1 MNNKKEFK
9 DFYDLF
15 GLPVDASE
23 EEIKKRVRKL
33 IKKYHPD
40 KMDSVT
46 QNQYSTI
53 LLAKDVLID
62 EEKREKYD
70 ELGHNEYIKNKNKSI
85 SYYTFKGRNSIYD
98 TNNVNSEDVDE
109 LMQNNLNKLRES
121 DVINKNKKSIK
132 KEEYKYDNNADKSGL
147 FGIFTNIV
155 SILKHRY
162 MKYIILCII
171 LVLLFILTYT
181 LLGIIPTIFVM
192 LITGI
197 FLFAVNKIFY

>member
-181 LLGIIPTIFVM
+181 LLGIIPIIFVM